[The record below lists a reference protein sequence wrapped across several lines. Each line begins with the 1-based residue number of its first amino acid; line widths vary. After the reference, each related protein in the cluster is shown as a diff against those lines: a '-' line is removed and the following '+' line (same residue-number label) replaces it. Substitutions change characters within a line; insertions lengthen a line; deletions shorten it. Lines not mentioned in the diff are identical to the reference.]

1 MSVAVT
7 VYTLSLIGVA
17 VVAYFLYA
25 SFAFGAGYQPTPA
38 RVVRRM
44 LDLAEVHPGDMVYDL
59 GAGTGAIVFA
69 AARKYGARVVG
80 VEVEPLRV
88 LILRLRR
95 LWGGPRDRVSIEWG
109 NIFEVDLRPAQ
120 VVAVFLWPGAM
131 ERLRPLL
138 ESQLSDGARVVSH
151 WHKVPGWT
159 PEVVDADTRVY
170 LYRWPAARAA
180 LDSPTGDSGTRTPP
194 PPPARIG

>member
-1 MSVAVT
+1 MSLATT
-7 VYTLSLIGVA
+7 VYALSLIVVA
-17 VVAYFLYA
+17 IVAYFLYA

-44 LDLAEVHPGDMVYDL
+44 LELAEIGPNETLYDL

-88 LILRLRR
+88 LILRLR
-95 LWGGPRDRVSIEWG
+95 LWWGGPRDRVIFEWG
-109 NIFEVDLRPAQ
+109 NIFETDLHSAHI
-120 VVAVFLWPGAM
+120 VAVFLWPGAM
-131 ERLRPLL
+131 ARLQPIL
-138 ESQLSDGARVVSH
+138 EKQLPDGARVVSH

-159 PEVVDADTRVY
+159 PEVVDPELRVY
-170 LYRWPAARAA
+170 LYRWPAAPSRVPAA
-180 LDSPTGDSGTRTPP
+180 KGESAAKVSLRPQERPG
-194 PPPARIG
+194 

>member
-1 MSVAVT
+1 MSWAVT
-7 VYTLSLIGVA
+7 IYSLSLIGVA
-17 VVAYFLYA
+17 IVAYFLYA

-44 LDLAEVHPGDMVYDL
+44 LELAEVHPGDALYDL

-69 AARKYGARVVG
+69 AARQYGARVIG
-80 VEVEPLRV
+80 VEVEPIRV

-95 LWGGPRDRVSIEWG
+95 FWGGPRDRVSIEWG
-109 NIFEVDLRPAQ
+109 NIFEVDLHPAQ
-120 VVAVFLWPGAM
+120 IVAVFLWPGAM

-138 ESQLSDGARVVSH
+138 ESQLPDGARVVSH
-151 WHKVPGWT
+151 WHKVPDWT
-159 PEVVDADTRVY
+159 AEVTDPDTRVY

-180 LDSPTGDSGTRTPP
+180 SIPS
-194 PPPARIG
+194 

>member
-1 MSVAVT
+1 MTLAVT
-7 VYTLSLIGVA
+7 IYAISLIAVA
-17 VVAYFLYA
+17 IVAYFLYA

-44 LDLAEVHPGDMVYDL
+44 LDLADIHPGDTLYDL

-88 LILRLRR
+88 LILRLR
-95 LWGGPRDRVSIEWG
+95 LWWGGPRDRVTFYWG
-109 NIFEVDLRPAQ
+109 NIFEVNLRSAQ

-131 ERLRPLL
+131 ERLKPQF
-138 ESQLSDGARVVSH
+138 ESQLPDGARVVSH
-151 WHKVPGWT
+151 WHRVPGWT
-159 PEVVDADTRVY
+159 PEVVDEGLRVY
-170 LYRWPAARAA
+170 LYRWPAAKGSDA
-180 LDSPTGDSGTRTPP
+180 PTGDSAARTPS
-194 PPPARIG
+194 PPPAQ

>member
-1 MSVAVT
+1 MSLAIT
-7 VYTLSLIGVA
+7 VYAISLIAVA
-17 VVAYFLYA
+17 IMTYFLYA

-44 LDLAEVHPGDMVYDL
+44 LDLAELRPGETLYDL

-69 AARKYGARVVG
+69 AARRYGAQVVG
-80 VEVEPLRV
+80 VEVEPVRV
-88 LILRLRR
+88 LILRFRR
-95 LWGGPRDRVSIEWG
+95 WWGGPRDRVTFRW
-109 NIFEVDLRPAQ
+109 NNLFEIDLSPAQ

-138 ESQLSDGARVVSH
+138 ERQLPEGARVVSH

-159 PEVVDADTRVY
+159 PALVDPELKVY
-170 LYRWPAARAA
+170 LYRWPAAREA
-180 LDSPTGDSGTRTPP
+180 SPATDDNGTKGLPP
-194 PPPARIG
+194 PRGRGR